1 MCIRIR
7 VSSILIVVVRRETD
21 ADFVC
26 SNGRSHGFDDFEG
39 EAAAVL
45 DRAAVCIGAFINVV
59 VEELLD

>member
-1 MCIRIR
+1 
-7 VSSILIVVVRRETD
+7 LIVVVRRETD